1 MDVTYCDTET
11 TSLREPHLP
20 TGRRVWEVALV
31 RVPED
36 GSRPLAA
43 WLQVTDVDLA
53 HADPEALRIG
63 KFNERFVL
71 GCDDHAGC
79 ARGYGPLGRAVAR
92 PWGDPRPVE
101 LWGCTEANAGET
113 IAQLTAGA
121 VIAGSNPIFD
131 MASFA
136 DLLRRHG
143 QLGMAEEP
151 RWYHHP
157 RDVPNWASGWLR
169 ARAAVTGTDGSPAG
183 DGWTGAS
190 YSTRVISEAL
200 GVPEP
205 ADRHSAWADVL
216 WMMDLDAAI
225 GGPSARLTPAPLATL
240 GA

>member
-11 TSLREPHLP
+11 TSLRDPHLP

-43 WLQVTDVDLA
+43 WLQITDVDLA

-63 KFNERFVL
+63 RFTERFIL
-71 GCDDHAGC
+71 ETGDGATGF
-79 ARGYGPLGRAVAR
+79 GPLGRVVTR

-113 IAQLTAGA
+113 IAYLTAGA

-169 ARAAVTGTDGSPAG
+169 ARHDFDLGPDSPQR
-183 DGWTGAS
+183 DGWSGAS
-190 YSTRVISEAL
+190 YSTRVISEAA

-225 GGPSARLTPAPLATL
+225 GGPSARLKPAPLATL